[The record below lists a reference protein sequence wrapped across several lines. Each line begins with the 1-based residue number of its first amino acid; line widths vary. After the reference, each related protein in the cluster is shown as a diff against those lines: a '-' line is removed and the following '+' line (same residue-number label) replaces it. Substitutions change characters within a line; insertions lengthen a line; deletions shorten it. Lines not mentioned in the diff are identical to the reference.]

1 MRRVDAG
8 GNRLAR
14 GEGNTSGDGNAGL
27 IIGSVLGT
35 FALAAF
41 LVVVYVSRDDDP
53 VERPTLVVDDSRLSL
68 RFCDLDHGLTP
79 EGTREAIDAELRLR
93 GYVSAGEWTD
103 DVEMGVTDGAEL
115 DGGCGVIVAHAR
127 IGSQFR
133 AVREDGV
140 ELQSC
145 RNDIVAA
152 ATCGEDVEFL
162 GTGVTSL
169 RAYVMPGV
177 SGAPDSL
184 GPTHRVLQAEAEHT
198 LGRLRLVPGERVYA
212 DDIPASGTLT
222 ISPPREDCVH
232 YVVSAAGDGM
242 LSPSSVFGDLAL
254 FARTLCADDTALV
267 IHAGAHTPTS
277 VAVRQF
283 EPSPGA
289 GVATRVA
296 AQISDAEI
304 VDDME
309 DL

>member
-14 GEGNTSGDGNAGL
+14 GEENTDGDGNAGL

-41 LVVVYVSRDDDP
+41 LVVAYVSHEEDP
-53 VERPTLVVDDSRLSL
+53 VERPTLLVDDSRLAV
-68 RFCDLDHGLTP
+68 RFCGLDHGLTP

-103 DVEMGVTDGAEL
+103 DVEMGVADGSQL
-115 DGGCGVIVAHAR
+115 DGGCGIIVAHAR
-127 IGSQFR
+127 TGSHFR
-133 AVREDGV
+133 AVREDSV

-145 RNDIVAA
+145 RNDVVAA

-177 SGAPDSL
+177 SGAPDAL
-184 GPTHRVLQAEAEHT
+184 APTHRVLQAEAEHT
-198 LGRLRLVPGERVYA
+198 LGRLRLVPGAKVYVDSIA
-212 DDIPASGTLT
+212 AGGTMT
-222 ISPPREDCVH
+222 ISPPASGCVH
-232 YVVSAAGDGM
+232 YAVSAAGAGM
-242 LSPSSVFGDLAL
+242 LSSDSVFGDLAL
-254 FARTLCADDTALV
+254 FARTLCENNAELV
-267 IHAGAHTPTS
+267 IHAGGSTPTT

-283 EPSPGA
+283 EASPGA

-304 VDDME
+304 VSDIE